1 MNLPVPHDVLSAVA
15 AIAGTTDIKAFSDV
29 LASTIMPSPNVR
41 PEQITA
47 FLMVAKEYKLNPI
60 TKEIYA
66 FPAKGGGV
74 QPIVS
79 IDGWLKIINSHPDFD
94 GMEFRDTLDDS
105 GALRAVTCRI
115 YRKDR
120 THPVEMTEYMDECKR
135 NTDPWRQWP
144 NRMLRHKATIQAARY
159 AFGFSGIADPDEA
172 ERTADAPRPAVAE
185 VLASD
190 EQIAELRDLLS
201 RTGKE
206 EGKML
211 AFVGAARM
219 EDIAAKKADEL
230 IATLRKH
237 APAAE
242 PPAPVQPE
250 AETAPEGSYEPGE
263 DIPL

>member
-1 MNLPVPHDVLSAVA
+1 MLPVSPELIRDVANIAGMSDANECAEVLANSIIPNNARPA
-15 AIAGTTDIKAFSDV
+15 EIITFLAIAKQY
-29 LASTIMPSPNVR
+29 R
-41 PEQITA
+41 
-47 FLMVAKEYKLNPI
+47 LNPI

-66 FPAKGGGV
+66 FANRGGV

-219 EDIAAKKADEL
+219 EDMAAKKADEL

>member
-1 MNLPVPHDVLSAVA
+1 MLPVSPELIRDVANIAGMSDANECAEVLANSIIPNNARPA
-15 AIAGTTDIKAFSDV
+15 EIITFLAIAKQY
-29 LASTIMPSPNVR
+29 R
-41 PEQITA
+41 
-47 FLMVAKEYKLNPI
+47 LNPI

-66 FPAKGGGV
+66 FANRGGV

-79 IDGWLKIINSHPDFD
+79 IDGWLKIINSHPQFN
-94 GMEFRDTLDDS
+94 GMEFSDHLAADGS
-105 GALRAVTCRI
+105 LQSVTCRI
-115 YRKDR
+115 FRKDR
-120 THPVEMTEYMDECKR
+120 DHPVEVTEYMNECR
-135 NTDPWRQWP
+135 RSTEPWKQWP
-144 NRMLRHKATIQAARY
+144 SRMLRHKATIQAARY
-159 AFGFSGIADPDEA
+159 AFGFSGIVDPDEA

>member
-15 AIAGTTDIKAFSDV
+15 TIAGTTDVNAFSNV

-41 PEQITA
+41 AEQITA

-105 GALRAVTCRI
+105 GNLRAVTCRI

-159 AFGFSGIADPDEA
+159 AFGFSGISDPDEA
-172 ERTADAPRPAVAE
+172 ERSADAPRPTVAE

-190 EQIAELRDLLS
+190 EQIAELRNLLT
-201 RTGKE
+201 RTGKDE
-206 EGKML
+206 NKML
-211 AFVGAARM
+211 AYVGVERM
-219 EDIAAKKADEL
+219 EDMTAKKAENL
-230 IATLRKH
+230 IAMLRKH
-237 APAAE
+237 APAE
-242 PPAPVQPE
+242 QPTQDE
-250 AETAPEGSYEPGE
+250 VPETETYEPGE

>member
-135 NTDPWRQWP
+135 NTDPWRQW
-144 NRMLRHKATIQAARY
+144 
-159 AFGFSGIADPDEA
+159 
-172 ERTADAPRPAVAE
+172 
-185 VLASD
+185 
-190 EQIAELRDLLS
+190 RDLLA

-219 EDIAAKKADEL
+219 EDMAAKKADEL

>member
-15 AIAGTTDIKAFSDV
+15 TIAGTSDIDAFSNV

-41 PEQITA
+41 AEQITA

-94 GMEFRDTLDDS
+94 GMEFRDTLDGS

-159 AFGFSGIADPDEA
+159 AFGFSGIVDQDEA

-185 VLASD
+185 ILASD
-190 EQIAELRDLLS
+190 EQIAELRDLLA

-219 EDIAAKKADEL
+219 EDMAAKKADEL

-242 PPAPVQPE
+242 PSAPAEP
-250 AETAPEGSYEPGE
+250 AAPAVEIPEPGE